1 MRSTLLTLFLCFA
14 SFVRAQ
20 TPPSVFADQ
29 AVTLNTTTGE
39 IHGSLLVP
47 AGTNPVPVVLIIAG
61 SGPTDRNGNMV
72 GLPGANDSLKFLAV
86 ALAEAGIASLR
97 YDKRGVAQSRAAG
110 TNESELRFETYV
122 ADAAAWLRELRK
134 DRRFS
139 TLSVVGHSEG
149 SLIGMLAIERSG
161 ADAFVSIA
169 GVARRVSD
177 VLRDQLRPKLNSELA
192 KQNERILATLERG
205 QLVDSVPPA
214 LSPMYRP
221 SVQPY
226 LISWLRYTPET
237 EIKKLSIP
245 VLIAQG
251 TTDIQV
257 SLAEARALKKSK
269 PGAEL
274 VLVEGMNHVL
284 KKVPPDLVKQE
295 ASYFD
300 PSLPIAPELVESIRT
315 FIKAVQPKPKLSM
328 SFNSFAPIS
337 RAL

>member
-1 MRSTLLTLFLCFA
+1 MRSTLLTLFLCLA
-14 SFVRAQ
+14 GLARAQ

-29 AVTLNTTTGE
+29 AVTLNTATGV

-61 SGPTDRNGNMV
+61 SGPTDRNGNIV
-72 GLPGANDSLKFLAV
+72 GSSGPNDSLKLLAA

-97 YDKRGVAQSRAAG
+97 YDKRGVAQSKSAG
-110 TNESELRFETYV
+110 MKESDLRFETYV
-122 ADAAAWLRELRK
+122 ADAATWLHQLRK

-139 TLSVVGHSEG
+139 TVSVLGHSEG
-149 SLIGMLAIERSG
+149 SLIGMLAIESSG

-177 VLRDQLRPKLNSELA
+177 VLRDQLRQKLDSELA

-214 LSPMYRP
+214 LSPIYRP

-226 LISWLRYTPET
+226 LISWMHYAPET
-237 EIKKLSIP
+237 EIKKLSLP

-257 SLAEARALKKSK
+257 SLTEAKALKKSK
-269 PGAEL
+269 PEAALL
-274 VLVEGMNHVL
+274 VVEGMNHVL
-284 KKVPPDLVKQE
+284 KKVPADPAQQE
-295 ASYFD
+295 ASYVD
-300 PSLPIAPELVESIRT
+300 PSLPLAPELVESIRT
-315 FIKAVQPKPKLSM
+315 FIRAVRPKSKLNL
-328 SFNSFAPIS
+328 SFNSYVPS
-337 RAL
+337 